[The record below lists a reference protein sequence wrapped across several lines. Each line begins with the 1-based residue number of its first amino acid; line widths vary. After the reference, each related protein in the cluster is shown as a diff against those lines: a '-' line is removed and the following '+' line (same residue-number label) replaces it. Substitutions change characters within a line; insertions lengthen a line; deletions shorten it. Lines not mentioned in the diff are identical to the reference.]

1 MTADIT
7 ILGAGIV
14 GICTGLSLIE
24 RGTSV
29 HLIDRSEPG
38 QATSFGNAGVISP
51 WSIVPQSVPGL
62 WKKIPG
68 WLIDPVGPVALKPS
82 YLPRLAGWGLRF
94 LAQGSEARVRAVSA
108 AMDTLNSDCITLY
121 RHHLNGTGQE
131 NLIRDSYYIH
141 AFRNADEARLD
152 TLDNVLRRSA
162 GADVDRVDG
171 PTLRELEPHLAEDF
185 KAAIVI
191 KGQARALSPG
201 QIGTALAEKFK
212 RLGGT
217 IEQSTVRAILPQEDG
232 AWRYITETGEHT
244 AQKLILA
251 MGVWS
256 AELLKPLGIR
266 IPLEAERGYHVNFT
280 DPGISLNNSI
290 MDVDMKF
297 VASSMNDGLRVAG
310 TAEFAGLDAP
320 PNQKRAKGLVKL
332 ASRLSPDLNA
342 DSYTTWSGQR
352 PSLPDSLPCIGT
364 FDGFPNLVAAFGHS
378 HWGLMMAPKTGRIV
392 ADIATDTPMNIDLSP
407 YRPNRFS

>member
-1 MTADIT
+1 MTTDIT

-24 RGTSV
+24 RGASV
-29 HLIDRSEPG
+29 RLIDRSEPG

-68 WLIDPVGPVALKPS
+68 WLIDPLGPVSVKPS
-82 YLPRLAGWGLRF
+82 YLPRFAGWGLTF

-131 NLIRDSYYIH
+131 HLVRDSYYIH

-152 TLDNVLRRSA
+152 TLDNELRRSA
-162 GADVDRVDG
+162 GADVERIDG
-171 PTLRELEPHLAEDF
+171 PTLLELEPHLTEDF

-217 IEQSTVRAILPQEDG
+217 IEQANVRAILPQEDG
-232 AWRYITETGEHT
+232 AWRYVTDTGEHT
-244 AQKLILA
+244 AQKLIVA
-251 MGVWS
+251 MGAWS

-320 PNQKRAKGLVKL
+320 PNEKRAKGLVKL

-342 DSYTTWSGQR
+342 DAYTTWSGQR

-364 FDGFPNLVAAFGHS
+364 FDGFPNLIAAFGHS

-392 ADIATDTPMNIDLSP
+392 ADIATNTPMNIDLSP
-407 YRPNRFS
+407 YKPNRFS